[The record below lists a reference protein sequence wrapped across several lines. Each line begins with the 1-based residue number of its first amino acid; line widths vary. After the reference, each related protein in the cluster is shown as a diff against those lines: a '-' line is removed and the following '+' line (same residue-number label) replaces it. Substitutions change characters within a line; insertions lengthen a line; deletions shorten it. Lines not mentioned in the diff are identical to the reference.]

1 MALSLISGGPLNIK
15 KLLNLFNHC
24 NERDHTEEHL
34 LSILRI
40 HRLDLPTDLCAPTA
54 TTEVAALRHW
64 RANCRQDASS
74 LPRPRRGGLMVRTLM
89 AVMLGRHHEG
99 RLHPSHVTVG
109 LGPVT
114 TRHRGAA
121 GDPMFTPRGS
131 AEDCAVPAPC
141 VTLTGSVPPPPV
153 SQLSHSGHRILEIS
167 SSRHLYSVPA
177 AASSISTSP
186 PVKG

>member
-1 MALSLISGGPLNIK
+1 MPPWLISVGPLNIL
-15 KLLNLFNHC
+15 KLLNLSNQC
-24 NERDHTEEHL
+24 NGSTHAE
-34 LSILRI
+34 
-40 HRLDLPTDLCAPTA
+40 DLPTVLCAPTA
-54 TTEVAALRHW
+54 TTEVAALLHL
-64 RANCRQDASS
+64 RANCRHDASS

-89 AVMLGRHHEG
+89 AVMLGRYEG

-121 GDPMFTPRGS
+121 GDPVFTPRGS
-131 AEDCAVPAPC
+131 AEDCAVPRPRPCPLCHTDWHCAPA
-141 VTLTGSVPPPPV
+141 PV
-153 SQLSHSGHRILEIS
+153 SQLSHSGHRILEING
-167 SSRHLYSVPA
+167 SRHPHITQCAA

>member
-1 MALSLISGGPLNIK
+1 MVAPLISRNCSIYSTI
-15 KLLNLFNHC
+15 HC

-34 LSILRI
+34 LSILSI

-54 TTEVAALRHW
+54 TTEVAALLHL

-74 LPRPRRGGLMVRTLM
+74 LPRPRRGGLMVRTLLM
-89 AVMLGRHHEG
+89 MMLGHHKG

-121 GDPMFTPRGS
+121 GHPMFTPRGS
-131 AEDCAVPAPC
+131 AEDCVPARAPC

-153 SQLSHSGHRILEIS
+153 SQLSHSGHRILEING
-167 SSRHLYSVPA
+167 SRHPHSVQQQHHQ
-177 AASSISTSP
+177 SP
-186 PVKG
+186 LLHQSRVEQS